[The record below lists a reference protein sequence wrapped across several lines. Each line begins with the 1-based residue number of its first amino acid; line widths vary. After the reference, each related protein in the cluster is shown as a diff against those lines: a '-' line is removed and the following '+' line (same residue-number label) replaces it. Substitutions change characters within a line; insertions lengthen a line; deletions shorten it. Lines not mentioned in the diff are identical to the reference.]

1 MLTVM
6 LGKLMLLVLLSM
18 MECKLPK
25 KMSVDMFESAVPLV
39 CFWENQVLDFVVC
52 YVSFCICIV
61 FPNTQPLGCV
71 ICVVL

>member
-1 MLTVM
+1 
-6 LGKLMLLVLLSM
+6 
-18 MECKLPK
+18 
-25 KMSVDMFESAVPLV
+25 MFESAVPLV

-71 ICVVL
+71 TCVVCYDFVEL